1 MIALK
6 LWIVDQGSES
16 LIIAQMETLGYYV
29 AQVIGMNPR
38 LALCIVYLCLYIR
51 HGRYSL

>member
-1 MIALK
+1 VVALE
-6 LWIVDQGSES
+6 LWLIDQGSES
-16 LIIAQMETLGYYV
+16 LFITQMETLGYYV

-38 LALCIVYLCLYIR
+38 LALCIDLCLYIR